1 MATTTTAAAATGT
14 ITALTGKAFIR
25 LPSGQLRALQVGDL
39 VREGQQLVIEDGAL
53 VEMRTPGGELVVA
66 GPREV
71 STNAEM
77 LGAAPTPERSEG
89 AVNKGTA
96 AVDQVIQA
104 LNRGEDPFQD
114 LDPTAAGLTGGEAS
128 EGHSFVVLDRIVETT
143 PSLSLAQANG
153 AALSPA
159 ALPPSPSLLLAD
171 AANNPPTAENASLTT
186 PEDTPI
192 AGRVNATDIDGNL
205 LTYSAAGNPQHGV
218 VVVNADGTYVY
229 TPAKDYNGPDSFT
242 VTVSDGQGGTT
253 TATVNVTV
261 TPVNDAPVPAN
272 PENPPAG
279 QNFDPATG
287 NYRITTPEDTPVSGK
302 VAATDV
308 DGDPLTFAKG
318 SDPTHGTVVVN
329 ADGSYTYTPAKDYN
343 GSDQFT
349 VVVSDGNGG
358 TATSTVFVGITPV
371 NDPPVVVDPPS
382 PPPGQNFDPATG
394 NYRITTPEDTPV
406 SGKVAAT
413 DVDGDPLTF
422 TKGSDPTHGTVVVNA
437 DGSYTYTPAKDYN
450 GSDQFTVVVSD
461 GNGGTATSTV
471 FVGITPVND
480 PPVVVDPPS

>member
-143 PSLSLAQANG
+143 PSLSLAQAN
-153 AALSPA
+153 ASALPTA

-171 AANNPPTAENASLTT
+171 AANNPPTAENASVTT

-308 DGDPLTFAKG
+308 DGDPLTFTKG
-318 SDPTHGTVVVN
+318 SDPAHGTVVVN

-471 FVGITPVND
+471 FV
-480 PPVVVDPPS
+480 